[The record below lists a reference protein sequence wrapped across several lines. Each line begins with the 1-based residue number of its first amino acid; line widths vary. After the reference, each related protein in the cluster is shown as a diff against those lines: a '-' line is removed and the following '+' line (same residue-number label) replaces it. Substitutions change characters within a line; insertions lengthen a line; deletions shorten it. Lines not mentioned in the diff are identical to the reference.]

1 MGLEQMAIN
10 MARCNLDNALAIIT
24 SDEFRE
30 TGEYKLKGWQKL
42 LEGGKEKYTREYL
55 TNVIRGNTRLLRAL
69 KQDRILKELE
79 RKYNVKLDEFL

>member
-42 LEGGKEKYTREYL
+42 LEGGKEKYTRISL
-55 TNVIRGNTRLLRAL
+55 RLVSFAI
-69 KQDRILKELE
+69 ILSKNFSNLYEI
-79 RKYNVKLDEFL
+79 F